1 MSGVESM
8 LAAKAHKSNESP
20 LQAPSEVDDHTGN
33 DLDQS
38 QFTSASL
45 NESLI
50 MPRSFL

>member
-1 MSGVESM
+1 MSRVESM